1 MKKINIAIDGPAAAG
16 KSTVAKKV
24 AEALHYTYIDT
35 GAMYRA
41 ATFLA
46 LKNNANL
53 DDEREILAL
62 LKQAPITL
70 SYTDQAQ
77 HIFLGDV
84 DVTDAIRT
92 DEVSNNVS
100 LVATHKGVRREMVKI
115 QREMIK
121 QAGVVMDGRDIGTHV
136 IPDAAVK
143 IFMIASVDERAERRY
158 KENLAKGYEA
168 DLEAIKAD
176 IRQRDKIDQEREV
189 SPLVKATDAIE
200 LDTTSQSID
209 EVTREILAIVKE
221 KVN

>member
-1 MKKINIAIDGPAAAG
+1 MEKINIAIDGPAAAG

-41 ATFLA
+41 ATYLA

-70 SYTDQAQ
+70 SYTDDAQ

-158 KENLAKGYEA
+158 KENIAKGYEA

-189 SPLVKATDAIE
+189 SPLVKASDAIE

-209 EVTREILAIVKE
+209 EVKNEILAIVKK

>member
-1 MKKINIAIDGPAAAG
+1 MEKINIAIDGPAAAG

-46 LKNNANL
+46 LKNHANL

-70 SYTDQAQ
+70 SYTDDAQ

-92 DEVSNNVS
+92 DKVSNNVS

-136 IPDAAVK
+136 IPDATVK

-158 KENLAKGYEA
+158 KENVAKGYEA

>member
-209 EVTREILAIVKE
+209 EVTREILAIIKE

>member
-1 MKKINIAIDGPAAAG
+1 MEKINIAIDGPAAAG

-41 ATFLA
+41 ATYLA
-46 LKNNANL
+46 LRNKANL

-100 LVATHKGVRREMVKI
+100 LVATHKGVRREMVKT

-136 IPDAAVK
+136 IPDAEVK

-209 EVTREILAIVKE
+209 EVTREILAIIKE

>member
-62 LKQAPITL
+62 LKQAPISL
-70 SYTDQAQ
+70 SYTTAGQQ
-77 HIFLGDV
+77 IFLGDV

-158 KENLAKGYEA
+158 KENVAKGYEA

-209 EVTREILAIVKE
+209 EVTREILAIIKE

>member
-1 MKKINIAIDGPAAAG
+1 MEKMNIAIDGPAAAG

-24 AEALHYTYIDT
+24 AKALHYTYIDT

-41 ATFLA
+41 ATYLA
-46 LKNNANL
+46 LRNNANL

-70 SYTDQAQ
+70 SYTNDAQ

-158 KENLAKGYEA
+158 KENVSKGYEA

-209 EVTREILAIVKE
+209 EVTREILAIVEE

>member
-158 KENLAKGYEA
+158 KENVAKGYEA

>member
-158 KENLAKGYEA
+158 KENVAKGYEA

-209 EVTREILAIVKE
+209 EVTQEILAIVKE

>member
-158 KENLAKGYEA
+158 KENVAKGYEA

-209 EVTREILAIVKE
+209 EVTREILAIIKE

>member
-1 MKKINIAIDGPAAAG
+1 MKKMNIAIDGPAAAG

-41 ATFLA
+41 VTYLA

-62 LKQAPITL
+62 LKQSPITL
-70 SYTDQAQ
+70 SYTDDAQ

-100 LVATHKGVRREMVKI
+100 FVAAHKGVRSEMVKI

-136 IPDAAVK
+136 IPDAEVK
-143 IFMIASVDERAERRY
+143 IFMIASVDERAQRRY
-158 KENLAKGYEA
+158 KENVAKGYEA

-189 SPLVKATDAIE
+189 SPLVKAADAIE

-209 EVTREILAIVKE
+209 EVTQKILAIIKE

>member
-1 MKKINIAIDGPAAAG
+1 MEKINIAIDGPAAAG

-41 ATFLA
+41 ATYLA

-92 DEVSNNVS
+92 DHVSNNVS

-136 IPDAAVK
+136 ITDAAVK

-158 KENLAKGYEA
+158 KENVAKGYEA
-168 DLEAIKAD
+168 NLEAIKAD

-209 EVTREILAIVKE
+209 EVTREILAIIKE

>member
-1 MKKINIAIDGPAAAG
+1 MKKMNIAIDGPAAAG

-41 ATFLA
+41 VTYLA

-62 LKQAPITL
+62 LKQSPITL
-70 SYTDQAQ
+70 SYTDDAQ

-100 LVATHKGVRREMVKI
+100 FVAAHKGVRSEMVKI

-136 IPDAAVK
+136 IPDAEVK
-143 IFMIASVDERAERRY
+143 IFMIASVDERAQRRY
-158 KENLAKGYEA
+158 KENVAKGYEA

-209 EVTREILAIVKE
+209 EVTQKILAIIKE